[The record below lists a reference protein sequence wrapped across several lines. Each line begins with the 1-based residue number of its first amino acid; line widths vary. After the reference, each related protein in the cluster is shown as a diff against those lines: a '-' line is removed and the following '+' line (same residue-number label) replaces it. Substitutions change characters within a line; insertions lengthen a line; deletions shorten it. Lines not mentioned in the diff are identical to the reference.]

1 MENVLIISSSKAAA
15 QSLAAFFRE
24 TFSCTPK
31 AVESAYQANS
41 FFEKDPSVE
50 LAIIN
55 SPLMDG
61 SGIEL
66 AEHITSDTVSCCILI
81 MKRENAEKISERAEK
96 SGIIVLGKP
105 FSKEVIY
112 QLVKTVDIT
121 IKRSYKLYQETIRL
135 EQKINEIKTIDKA
148 KFMLMQYKG
157 MTEEEAHSYLEQYAM
172 NKRKKKNIAALEI
185 IDKINE
191 QYL

>member
-50 LAIIN
+50 LAVIN

-96 SGIIVLGKP
+96 KRNNRPRKTFQQGSHISACKDCRYN
-105 FSKEVIY
+105 Y
-112 QLVKTVDIT
+112 QTLI
-121 IKRSYKLYQETIRL
+121 
-135 EQKINEIKTIDKA
+135 
-148 KFMLMQYKG
+148 
-157 MTEEEAHSYLEQYAM
+157 
-172 NKRKKKNIAALEI
+172 
-185 IDKINE
+185 
-191 QYL
+191 

>member
-15 QSLAAFFRE
+15 QSLAAFFKD

-31 AVESAYQANS
+31 AVESAYQAAS
-41 FFEKDPSVE
+41 IIEKDPTVE
-50 LAIIN
+50 LTVIN

-61 SGIEL
+61 SGVEL
-66 AEHITSDTVSCCILI
+66 AEHIVSDTVSCCILI
-81 MKRENAEKISERAEK
+81 IKRENAEKISERAEK
-96 SGIIVLGKP
+96 NGIIVLGKP
-105 FSKEVIY
+105 FSKELIY
-112 QLVKTVDIT
+112 HLVRTVDIT
-121 IKRSYKLYQETIRL
+121 LKRSYKLYQETIRL
-135 EQKINEIKTIDKA
+135 EQKITEIKTIDKA

-157 MTEEEAHSYLEQYAM
+157 MTEADAHAYLEQYAM